1 MEKKIIKIIEQYVDN
16 QMKVNLESYFIE
28 DLCVDSLKMMQII
41 CDTEEQ
47 CEVEIEYCEMKE
59 IYTVKD
65 FIQYI
70 ERKKQNGNEIL

>member
-16 QMKVNLESYFIE
+16 QTKVNLESYFIE

-47 CEVEIEYCEMKE
+47 CKVEIEYYEMKD
-59 IYTVKD
+59 IYTVKE